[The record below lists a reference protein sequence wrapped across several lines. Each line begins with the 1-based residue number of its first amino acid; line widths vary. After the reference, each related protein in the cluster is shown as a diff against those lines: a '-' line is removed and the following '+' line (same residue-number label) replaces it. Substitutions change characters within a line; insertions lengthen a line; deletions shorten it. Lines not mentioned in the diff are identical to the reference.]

1 MTIRVLFGHFERDV
15 NIRSSGDGHG
25 SFVCAEHITTVSN
38 QNRLKSKRERSF
50 RFNIAGAV
58 CFIIFFLFLF
68 FRVWGLLFVCVDVG
82 LISLTFFF
90 LKRKNRRENISLPN
104 SYYTLK
110 GFLSSSYY
118 SSCVC
123 FLILLTPGKKKRT
136 LGPESLLLLF
146 NPFCCCCFLFFLILL
161 LCFFFFFFLKEFSSF
176 KCEKHVRKLKFEFFF
191 FAIFWG
197 GKETKRTSFFLSFF
211 IY

>member
-161 LCFFFFFFLKEFSSF
+161 LCFFFFFLKEFSSF